1 MDKKTILGLVLIFA
15 IVVGFSY
22 LNRPSEEEIAR
33 LEAQRD
39 SIARVQAQEEAQRLA
54 EEKARVAQDSA
65 FRNPNTEATA
75 DTLFRVETMIPF
87 DSI

>member
-22 LNRPSEEEIAR
+22 LNRPSEEEVAR

-39 SIARVQAQEEAQRLA
+39 SIARVQHKTVLSATPIWQPPIRYS
-54 EEKARVAQDSA
+54 ARKEWLKKYS
-65 FRNPNTEATA
+65 
-75 DTLFRVETMIPF
+75 
-87 DSI
+87 

>member
-22 LNRPSEEEIAR
+22 LNRPSEEEVAR

-54 EEKARVAQDSA
+54 EEKARAAQDSA
-65 FRNPNTEATA
+65 FRNPNMATA
-75 DTLFRVETMIPF
+75 DTLFRTEGVVKEVQ
-87 DSI
+87 